1 MSEEDKEIEKPNE
14 IINIIDKTL
23 EFNDRTQRGQ
33 GLKILT
39 LDQILNRLP
48 ITLSQ
53 LKVRNNFQIH
63 KNEIR

>member
-1 MSEEDKEIEKPNE
+1 MSEEDKEIEQRNE
-14 IINIIDKTL
+14 IINIIDKIL
-23 EFNDRTQRGQ
+23 EFNDRTQSGQ

-53 LKVRNNFQIH
+53 LKVGNNSQ
-63 KNEIR
+63 KN

>member
-1 MSEEDKEIEKPNE
+1 MSEEDKEIEQPNE
-14 IINIIDKTL
+14 IINIIDKIL
-23 EFNDRTQRGQ
+23 EFNDRTQSGQ

>member
-1 MSEEDKEIEKPNE
+1 MSEEDKEIEQRNE
-14 IINIIDKTL
+14 IINIIDKIL
-23 EFNDRTQRGQ
+23 EFNDRTQSGQ

-53 LKVRNNFQIH
+53 LKVRNNFQNH

>member
-14 IINIIDKTL
+14 IINIIDKIL

>member
-1 MSEEDKEIEKPNE
+1 MSEEDKEIEQPNE
-14 IINIIDKTL
+14 IINIIDKIL
-23 EFNDRTQRGQ
+23 EFNDRTQSGQ

-53 LKVRNNFQIH
+53 LKVRNNFQNH

>member
-1 MSEEDKEIEKPNE
+1 MSEEDKEIEQQNE
-14 IINIIDKTL
+14 IINIIDKIL
-23 EFNDRTQRGQ
+23 EFNDRTQSGQ

-53 LKVRNNFQIH
+53 LKVRNNFQNH

>member
-1 MSEEDKEIEKPNE
+1 MSEEDKEIEQPNE
-14 IINIIDKTL
+14 IINIIDKIL
-23 EFNDRTQRGQ
+23 EFNDRTQRGK

>member
-14 IINIIDKTL
+14 IINIIDKIL
-23 EFNDRTQRGQ
+23 EFIDRTQRGQ
-33 GLKILT
+33 GLKTLT

-53 LKVRNNFQIH
+53 LKVRNNFQNH